1 MSFTESN
8 TVEQMI
14 LDAATSLD
22 KVARASGL
30 RGHRQDAC
38 ATLHE
43 ELPAGWVGSLGKEFK
58 PAKWTFV
65 EPARVPR
72 QPGDVMV
79 ETWVREALIALN
91 PEIAAHPDRAD
102 EVIYALRAI
111 LLAVDGDG
119 LVRAN
124 ENFTQWL
131 RGEKTM
137 PFGPDGEH
145 VPVRLI
151 DFGGHSQDGCATLL
165 GSRNRLTVTNQWTY
179 RKGDTGFQPVTRPP
193 KQGDTGFQPV
203 TSPSHTQNGGAPL
216 ERRFDL
222 VFLVNGL
229 PLVIGEAKT
238 PTRSSVTWFDGAH
251 QVNEIYEKEVPAMF
265 VPNVFSFAT
274 EGRCLRFGS
283 IRMPIDLWGPWRLE
297 SPHPSQTS
305 LPLRE
310 GLETE
315 GTLDS
320 VRRDV
325 SSLLRP
331 EVVLDILQH
340 FTLFATDKKH
350 RRIKVIC
357 RYQQYET
364 TNKIVARVVAGY
376 PKKGLIWHFQGSGK
390 SLLMVFAAQKL
401 RLHPRLGNPTVLIV
415 VDRIDLDTQIT
426 ATFNAA
432 DVPNMIGVERRDELQ
447 RLLRQDVRK
456 VLITTI
462 HKFSEGD
469 PAHPPAQSDT
479 GFQPVT
485 RPPKQGDTGFQP
497 VTHPPQKSAASPFY
511 NPDAPLSKTRRNL
524 PHWKQDG
531 KTYFITFRLADSL
544 PASRRRE
551 LERDRAEWTR
561 IHGDVHPSELPPVA
575 RDRYFELFHERV
587 QEWLDAGDG
596 SCLLDR
602 PAARKIMAHALRH
615 FDGARYHLGEFVVAG
630 NHVHVLVTPEPGEDL
645 SAILHSWKSFTAKAI
660 NKEVGRTGSL
670 WMDETFDHL
679 VRSEAQLRKFEGY
692 IRGHRE
698 YGAGEGSVGGHRQ
711 DACATLWNARSNIIV
726 MVDEAHRTQEGD
738 LGRKMREAL
747 PNAFLFGLT
756 GTPINRADRNTFWA
770 FGADE
775 DVQGYMSRY
784 SFQDSIRDKA
794 TLPLHFEAPSVRL
807 QIDKAAIDDAYQEIT
822 GDLSEQD
829 RDDLAKRAAKMA
841 VLVKNPERVR
851 AVVEHIVRHYQA
863 KVEPNGF
870 KAQVVVFDRECCV
883 LYKKAMDENIGPEA
897 SAIVMSTAPGDPES
911 WRSHNREKDAEE
923 RLLDRFR
930 DAADPLKFVIV
941 TSKLL
946 TGFDAPVL
954 QAMYLD
960 KPMRDHNLL
969 QAICRVN
976 RTYGQAKT
984 HGLIVDYIGI
994 FDDVARALDFDEKS
1008 VQQVVSNIDELR
1020 KALPVHMHKCLVFFP
1035 GVDRTVGGYEGLMAA
1050 QQHLPDNAT
1059 RDRFAASY
1067 SVLGTIWEAL
1077 SPDPCLGA
1085 YATDY
1090 KWLTQVYESVK
1101 PVSGNGRM
1109 LWHRLGSKTIDLI
1122 HQNVHVDA
1130 VRDDI
1135 ETLVLD
1141 AEVLD
1146 GILKDVHPAKRAREV
1161 EIKLVARLRKHAGNP
1176 RFKALG
1182 ERLEKVRERHEQG
1195 LLNSLEFLKAILE
1208 IARDTVEA
1216 EKLVEPETEPDR
1228 ALAALTELFN
1238 EVKGKHT
1245 HVIVERIVADI
1256 DAIVRQVRFD
1266 GWQATA
1272 QGERE
1277 VKQALRRA
1285 LLKYKLHT
1293 DQDLFDKA
1301 YGYIRQHY

>member
-1 MSFTESN
+1 MIFTESN

-14 LDAATSLD
+14 LDATTALG
-22 KVARASGL
+22 SGA
-30 RGHRQDAC
+30 GSAM
-38 ATLHE
+38 LHE
-43 ELPAGWVGSLGKEFK
+43 DPPAGWNSSLGEEFK
-58 PAKWTFV
+58 PSRWTFV
-65 EPARVPR
+65 EPLKVPR
-72 QPGDVMV
+72 KLNEVMV
-79 ETWVREALIALN
+79 EAWVREALIALN
-91 PEIAAHPDRAD
+91 PEIAAQPERAD

-111 LLAVDGDG
+111 LLAVGGDG

-137 PFGPDGEH
+137 PFGPNGEH
-145 VPVRLI
+145 VTVRLL
-151 DFGGHSQDGCATLL
+151 DFSQPG
-165 GSRNRLTVTNQWTY
+165 RNRLMVTNQWIYQSGTVE
-179 RKGDTGFQPVTRPP
+179 K
-193 KQGDTGFQPV
+193 
-203 TSPSHTQNGGAPL
+203 
-216 ERRFDL
+216 RFDV
-222 VFLVNGL
+222 VFLINGL

-238 PTRSSVTWFDGAH
+238 PTRSAVTWFDGAY

-274 EGRCLRFGS
+274 EGRCLRYGS
-283 IRMPIDLWGPWRLE
+283 IRMPIDLWGPWRDDDNQE
-297 SPHPSQTS
+297 
-305 LPLRE
+305 E
-310 GLETE
+310 GNL
-315 GTLDS
+315 GF
-320 VRRDV
+320 VRKTV
-325 SSLLRP
+325 ESLLRP
-331 EVVLDILQH
+331 GVVLDILQY

-432 DVPNMIGVERRDELQ
+432 DVPNMVGVGDRKELQ
-447 RLLRQDVRK
+447 RLLGQDVRK

-462 HKFSEGD
+462 HKFAE
-469 PAHPPAQSDT
+469 A
-479 GFQPVT
+479 
-485 RPPKQGDTGFQP
+485 
-497 VTHPPQKSAASPFY
+497 
-511 NPDAPLSKTRRNL
+511 
-524 PHWKQDG
+524 DG
-531 KTYFITFRLADSL
+531 KLN
-544 PASRRRE
+544 E
-551 LERDRAEWTR
+551 
-561 IHGDVHPSELPPVA
+561 
-575 RDRYFELFHERV
+575 
-587 QEWLDAGDG
+587 
-596 SCLLDR
+596 
-602 PAARKIMAHALRH
+602 
-615 FDGARYHLGEFVVAG
+615 
-630 NHVHVLVTPEPGEDL
+630 
-645 SAILHSWKSFTAKAI
+645 
-660 NKEVGRTGSL
+660 
-670 WMDETFDHL
+670 
-679 VRSEAQLRKFEGY
+679 
-692 IRGHRE
+692 
-698 YGAGEGSVGGHRQ
+698 
-711 DACATLWNARSNIIV
+711 RSNIIV

-738 LGRKMREAL
+738 LGRKMRDAL

-794 TLPLHFEAPSVRL
+794 TLPLHFEAPTVKL
-807 QIDKAAIDDAYQEIT
+807 KIDKAAIDEAYQEIT

-851 AVVEHIVRHYQA
+851 SVVEHIVKHYQT

-870 KAQVVVFDRECCV
+870 KAQMVVFDRECCV
-883 LYKKAMDENIGPEA
+883 LYKKVMDELIGPEA
-897 SAIVMSTAPGDPES
+897 SAIVMSSAQHDKAE
-911 WRSHNREKDAEE
+911 WKEHIRDKDAEE
-923 RLLDRFR
+923 KLLDRFR
-930 DAADPLKFVIV
+930 DPADPLKFVIV

-946 TGFDAPVL
+946 TGFDAPIL
-954 QAMYLD
+954 QVMYLD
-960 KPMRDHNLL
+960 KPMKDHNLL

-976 RTYGQAKT
+976 RTYGQTKT

-994 FDDVARALDFDEKS
+994 FDDVARALDFDEKA

-1020 KALPVHMHKCLVFFP
+1020 KALPMQVQKCLAFFP
-1035 GVDRTVGGYEGLMAA
+1035 NVDRSVGGYEGLMAA
-1050 QQHLPDNAT
+1050 QQCLPDNAT
-1059 RDRFAASY
+1059 RDKFAAEY

-1077 SPDPCLGA
+1077 SPDPCLSG
-1085 YATDY
+1085 YEKDF

-1101 PVSGNGRM
+1101 PVSGNGRL
-1109 LWHRLGSKTIDLI
+1109 LWHRLGAKTIDLI
-1122 HQNVHVDA
+1122 NQNVHVEA

-1135 ETLVLD
+1135 EALVLD
-1141 AEVLD
+1141 ADVLD
-1146 GILKDVHPAKRAREV
+1146 SILKDANPGKKAHEV
-1161 EIKLVARLRKHAGNP
+1161 EIKLIARLKKHGGNP
-1176 RFKALG
+1176 KFKELG
-1182 ERLEKVRERHEQG
+1182 ERLEKIREKHEQG

-1208 IARDTVEA
+1208 IAKDTVEA
-1216 EKLVEPETEPDR
+1216 EKYVEPEEEKDR

-1238 EVKGKHT
+1238 EVKSKHT

-1256 DAIVRQVRFD
+1256 DSIVRQVRFE
-1266 GWQATA
+1266 GWQETD

-1293 DQDLFDKA
+1293 DQELFDKA
-1301 YGYIRQHY
+1301 YGYIRQYY